1 METSQIQALFITLLI
16 ICGLGFF
23 FIPDS
28 VWETI
33 EVKEWLP
40 DLSKEED
47 SKSKTTGTTT
57 AAKPTKKRKK
67 STHPD
72 RQKIIDNYKGVPVYH
87 NGSLSSVYGRNVTD
101 DGYNLGLKYQCVE
114 FVKRFYYEHYN
125 HKMTQSYGHAKEF
138 YNHSLSDGSFN
149 EGRGL
154 FQYKNGSNYQPQ
166 EGAILVFGSDGTNA
180 YGHVGIISAVKDGE
194 IEMVSQNNG
203 RNQKSR
209 STIPLLLVN
218 GKYKID
224 SDYVLGWLA
233 K

>member
-1 METSQIQALFITLLI
+1 VERSQIQAFFITLLI

-23 FIPDS
+23 VIPDS

-40 DLSKEED
+40 DLSSSKKEET
-47 SKSKTTGTTT
+47 KSSGTIREKVT
-57 AAKPTKKRKK
+57 RKK

-72 RQKIIDNYKGVPVYH
+72 RKKVIDSYKGVEVYH
-87 NGSLSSVYGRNVTD
+87 NGSLSSVYGRHVSA

-114 FVKRFYYEHYN
+114 FVKRFYYENYN
-125 HKMTQSYGHAKEF
+125 HKMKQSYGHAKEF
-138 YNHSLSDGSFN
+138 FDYGVSDGGFN
-149 EGRGL
+149 NERGL
-154 FQYKNGSNYQPQ
+154 FQYWNGSSYQPQ
-166 EGAILVFGSDGTNA
+166 KDAILVFNSDGSNS
-180 YGHVGIISAVKDGE
+180 YGHVGIISDVRDGE

-203 RNQKSR
+203 RNQKTR
-209 STIPLLLVN
+209 SVIPLLLVN

-224 SDYVLGWLA
+224 SDYVLGWLS

>member
-1 METSQIQALFITLLI
+1 MERSQIQAFFITLLI
-16 ICGLGFF
+16 LFGLGFF

-28 VWETI
+28 VLETI

-40 DLSKEED
+40 DISLKGDKDYPQEAKVPKKTNKKSHPD
-47 SKSKTTGTTT
+47 SK
-57 AAKPTKKRKK
+57 
-67 STHPD
+67 
-72 RQKIIDNYKGVPVYH
+72 KIIDNHKGVPVYH
-87 NGSLSSVYGRNVTD
+87 NGSLGSVYGRNVTN

-125 HKMTQSYGHAKEF
+125 HRMRQSYGHAKEF
-138 YNHSLSDGSFN
+138 FDSSLADGGYN
-149 EGRGL
+149 EERGL
-154 FQYKNGSNYQPQ
+154 FQYWNGSNFQPQ
-166 EGAILVFGSDGTNA
+166 KDAILVFGSDGTNA
-180 YGHVGIISAVKDGE
+180 YGHVGIISDVRDGE

-203 RNQKSR
+203 KRQKTR

-224 SDYVLGWLA
+224 SKYVLGWLS